1 MTGRVAERALVLGA
15 RLRMG
20 EQSALEELLNAF
32 RAESGNLTHA
42 CERLGL
48 PHRTV
53 ARWVA
58 GNPKLSRELERIRK
72 RAGR

>member
-20 EQSALEELLNAF
+20 EQSAIEELLNAF
-32 RAESGNLTHA
+32 RAESGNLFRA
-42 CERLGL
+42 CQRLDL

-53 ARWVA
+53 TRWVA

-72 RAGR
+72 RAGK